1 MISIHNTNSANMST
15 VANNAILYTNGD
27 SYTGQILAHGTG
39 KMVYSN
45 GDVYEGEFDMG
56 KRNNKGTY
64 KYING
69 EKYCGQWKDNMHQ
82 GQGIFTYKT
91 GDVYNGEFFENKRHG
106 RGDMLFEG
114 GARYKGLWSQGKC
127 NGLGIM
133 TTSKVEYNGEW
144 RNNLYNGN
152 GTLTCH
158 DDKSSYT
165 GTFDNGKKHGK
176 GVATLQNGEKVVEGY
191 WISDTLLTGIIYYK
205 TGEKYEGELRK
216 YKKHGRGKITYKN
229 GDTFVGSFKDDKK
242 KGQGKLHAKDGT
254 FTIEGEWNDNK
265 CLAKV
270 ICDIEFDITTKD
282 YEFKI
287 AGQNGKRV
295 ASEQLGPVEKKRV
308 LDKLSTG
315 VLTDITNVEQKRDKL
330 GRFSV

>member
-1 MISIHNTNSANMST
+1 MST

-39 KMVYSN
+39 KMVYAN
-45 GDVYEGEFDMG
+45 GDTYEGEFDMG

-69 EKYCGQWKDNMHQ
+69 EKYCGQWKDN
-82 GQGIFTYKT
+82 
-91 GDVYNGEFFENKRHG
+91 KRHG
-106 RGDMLFEG
+106 RGV
-114 GARYKGLWSQGKC
+114 
-127 NGLGIM
+127 M

-144 RNNLYNGN
+144 RNNLYHGK
-152 GTLTCH
+152 GTLTCN
-158 DDKSSYT
+158 DDGSSYT
-165 GTFDNGKKHGK
+165 GVFNEGKKHGK
-176 GVATLQNGEKVVEGY
+176 GVATLQNGEKVIEGY
-191 WISDTLLTGIIYYK
+191 WINDFLLTGVIFYK
-205 TGEKYEGELRK
+205 NGDKYEGELRK

-229 GDTFVGSFKDDKK
+229 GDTFVGSFKDDNR

-254 FTIEGEWNDNK
+254 FQIEGDWNANK
-265 CLAKV
+265 CLTKV

-282 YEFKI
+282 YQFKI

-315 VLTDITNVEQKRDKL
+315 VLTDITNVEQKRDKI
-330 GRFSV
+330 GKFSV